1 MAGPKQKPIETAPIA
16 AVHVAALLDWFAARQ
31 RALPW
36 RDAPPGQR
44 APYRVWVSEIM
55 LQQTR
60 VDVVVPYF
68 EAWMQSFPTVEALAA
83 ASEDE
88 VLRHWAGLGYYRRAR
103 FLHRA
108 ATELVELGA
117 RGVGGAHW
125 PVSAKEWCAIS
136 GVGEYTAAAV
146 ASLAGGQAAP
156 VVDGN
161 VKRVAARVQA
171 LALAADARALHQASA
186 AWMAAAMLELPA
198 GAAPGAWNEAVMELG
213 ATLCTPRAPRCEEC
227 PLAGAC
233 IVNGS
238 DSDAVHGLAESY
250 PMPAKPVQWK
260 ELELIYGL
268 ATCSTGEGVLLVQR
282 SEGWNPG
289 LWEPPSLVREGSL
302 AAAQQLSAE
311 DAWQASGVVGR
322 LGEELGSVRHT
333 ITRHKITAR
342 VHRLEGVADLT
353 YLDPLQV
360 GLTGL
365 ARKILRRWV

>member
-1 MAGPKQKPIETAPIA
+1 
-16 AVHVAALLDWFAARQ
+16 
-31 RALPW
+31 
-36 RDAPPGQR
+36 
-44 APYRVWVSEIM
+44 M

-68 EAWMQSFPTVEALAA
+68 EAWMRSFPTVDALAE

-108 ATELVELGA
+108 ATELVALGA
-117 RGVGGAHW
+117 SGVGGAHW
-125 PVSAKEWCAIS
+125 PTSAKDWCAIS

-171 LALAADARALHQASA
+171 LPFAADARALHQASA
-186 AWMAAAMLELPA
+186 AWMAAAMQVLPA
-198 GAAPGAWNEAVMELG
+198 QAPPGAWNEAVMELG
-213 ATLCTPRAPRCEEC
+213 ATLCVPRSPRCAEC
-227 PLAGAC
+227 PLADGC
-233 IVNGS
+233 TVNN
-238 DSDAVHGLAESY
+238 SDARGEKALAERF
-250 PMPAKPVQWK
+250 PLAPKPVQWR

-268 ATCSTGEGVLLVQR
+268 AASESDGGVLLIQR
-282 SEGWNPG
+282 TEGWNPG
-289 LWEPPSLVREGSL
+289 LWEPPSLVCEPDSQASPSSL
-302 AAAQQLSAE
+302 E
-311 DAWQASGVVGR
+311 NAWQASGA
-322 LGEELGSVRHT
+322 LGQLGDELGLVRHT

-342 VHRLEGVADLT
+342 VFRLEDTSSSAYSNPDS
-353 YLDPLQV
+353 V

>member
-1 MAGPKQKPIETAPIA
+1 
-16 AVHVAALLDWFAARQ
+16 
-31 RALPW
+31 
-36 RDAPPGQR
+36 
-44 APYRVWVSEIM
+44 
-55 LQQTR
+55 
-60 VDVVVPYF
+60 VDVVVSYF
-68 EAWMQSFPTVEALAA
+68 EAWMRSFPTVEALAA

-108 ATELVELGA
+108 ATELVERGA

-125 PVSAKEWCAIS
+125 PVSAKDWCAIS

-171 LALAADARALHQASA
+171 LALAADVRALHQASA
-186 AWMAAAMLELPA
+186 AWMAAAMLELPEKA
-198 GAAPGAWNEAVMELG
+198 QPGAWNEAVMELG
-213 ATLCTPRAPRCEEC
+213 ATLCTPRAPRCAEC
-227 PLAGAC
+227 PLAVGC

-238 DSDAVHGLAESY
+238 DPGGDKALAQSF
-250 PMPAKPVQWK
+250 PKPSKPVKWK
-260 ELELIYGL
+260 ELELVYGL
-268 ATCSTGEGVLLVQR
+268 AVSPSGEEVLLIQR
-282 SEGWNPG
+282 AEGWNPG
-289 LWEPPSLVREGSL
+289 LWEPPSLVRESGPL
-302 AAAQQLSAE
+302 E
-311 DAWQASGVVGR
+311 EAWRASGAEGR
-322 LGEELGSVRHT
+322 LGVELGLVRHT

-342 VHRLEGVADLT
+342 VHRLEEVDPVA
-353 YLDPLQV
+353 YQDPHQV